1 MDKEIIERLEWH
13 DGGDGVEYEFWK
25 DPETE
30 QLYSVPIEIV
40 RDFDQAVAVDRVSK
54 FF

>member
-1 MDKEIIERLEWH
+1 MDNEIIERLEWIH
-13 DGGDGVEYEFWK
+13 GGDGIEYEFYQ
-25 DPETE
+25 DPETG
-30 QLYSVPIEIV
+30 QLYCVPIEIV